1 MNVNEE
7 QFFNFIRRSA
17 TSEIYKDPE
26 TWSSETQR
34 YLHKFKAKSDKRFF
48 LSWNW
53 AAFVFRETWFVF
65 RKMYFFAIIYT
76 IFPFAL
82 LGIVLLLKYGF
93 SFLLPSL
100 DASFL
105 EVLYLLAFFLAILI
119 YIILPALL
127 GDSVYIAWVK
137 KKISK
142 NKKKKKGITWIGGIV
157 SWYLWPTF
165 LSILFVGLMGGRE

>member
-1 MNVNEE
+1 
-7 QFFNFIRRSA
+7 
-17 TSEIYKDPE
+17 
-26 TWSSETQR
+26 
-34 YLHKFKAKSDKRFF
+34 
-48 LSWNW
+48 
-53 AAFVFRETWFVF
+53 
-65 RKMYFFAIIYT
+65 MYFFAIIYT

-82 LGIVLLLKYGF
+82 LGIVLLLKYGL